1 MSLDT
6 LKTLE
11 SLRGCEFTPQQA
23 EVMTGILIERE
34 EDLVTKEDLARELQ
48 DVRREIGDLRKDMEH
63 GFALMERRF
72 AEMDRRFVE
81 MDRRFV
87 EMQESTDQR
96 FVAMD
101 RRFVEMQEAVEREFA
116 LLREET
122 QRNLE
127 HAMAEQRRHT
137 DRVAEAAALRDE
149 QSRREMLMAMILV
162 AGVMIAA
169 VGLMVAFL

>member
-81 MDRRFV
+81 MQESTDRRFAEMDRRFV
-87 EMQESTDQR
+87 EMQEST
-96 FVAMD
+96 
-101 RRFVEMQEAVEREFA
+101 EREFA
-116 LLREET
+116 QLREEN

>member
-72 AEMDRRFVE
+72 AEM
-81 MDRRFV
+81 
-87 EMQESTDQR
+87 
-96 FVAMD
+96 
-101 RRFVEMQEAVEREFA
+101 EREFA
-116 LLREET
+116 QLREET
-122 QRNLE
+122 QRKLE
-127 HAMAEQRRHT
+127 HAMASSAGTRTGLPRR
-137 DRVAEAAALRDE
+137 
-149 QSRREMLMAMILV
+149 RR
-162 AGVMIAA
+162 
-169 VGLMVAFL
+169 

>member
-48 DVRREIGDLRKDMEH
+48 DVRREIGDLRKDMEP

-81 MDRRFV
+81 MQESTDRRFAEMDRRFV
-87 EMQESTDQR
+87 EMQEST
-96 FVAMD
+96 
-101 RRFVEMQEAVEREFA
+101 EREFA

-162 AGVMIAA
+162 AGVVIAA